1 MNPKKEIER
10 HRLPCGAATIAVDG
24 VCRRRLRDEIDSLLD
39 RLTKEVNP
47 EGVDKE
53 ILEMEEQ
60 VEDPPEKEESE
71 KEKKD
76 RMIREGKLKVEVKK
90 AVKDYEEKLMG
101 NSKLLQDTSG
111 KISKR

>member
-1 MNPKKEIER
+1 MNAKKEIER
-10 HRLPCGAATIAVDG
+10 HRLPCGAATISING
-24 VCRRRLRDEIDSLLD
+24 VCRRRLRDDFDVLLD
-39 RLTKEVNP
+39 RLVGEINP

-60 VEDPPEKEESE
+60 VEDPPEKEESD

-101 NSKLLQDTSG
+101 NSKLLQDISG
-111 KISKR
+111 KIPKR